1 MKATTCNNLPELYK
15 EKTPLKEKTSI
26 AIFERVKKTFSFPI
40 HVHDVY
46 ELNFVENADHAER
59 IIGNTKEKITSKDL
73 VLICNPSLEH
83 AWQDGETSSNQIHE
97 ITIQFSPDSIPQQLL
112 DSEECTSIKRM
123 FKRAANG
130 LVFSESVTERV
141 SGFLQN
147 LTIETDNFM
156 LKLKFWMLLYTLS
169 SDNESRELI
178 FNSSKIETDS
188 IMEKFKLYIR
198 QNIHSQIV
206 VKDVSTYLGMS
217 TSTFS
222 RFIKNATGMSFSTYL
237 LEYRLESVLREL
249 NSNNDSNEVLSIDT
263 LVEKYGFIS
272 IPYFYKVFKRR
283 TDMTPAEYQRKR
295 RKSLIRMI

>member
-1 MKATTCNNLPELYK
+1 MKNTTYHNLQEVYR
-15 EKTPLKEKTSI
+15 EKTPLKEKNSI

-46 ELNFVENADHAER
+46 ELNFVENADTAER
-59 IIGNTKEKITSKDL
+59 IVGNIKEEISSKDL

-83 AWQDGETSSNQIHE
+83 AWQDGETSSKQIHE

-112 DSEECTSIKRM
+112 DSEECASIKRM

-130 LVFSESVTERV
+130 LVFSEYATDKV
-141 SGFLQN
+141 SGFLQS
-147 LTIETDNFM
+147 LTMETDNFM

-169 SDNESRELI
+169 SDNNSRELI
-178 FNSSKIETDS
+178 FDSSKTEADS
-188 IMEKFKLYIR
+188 VMEKFKLYIR
-198 QNIHSQIV
+198 QNIHSQII
-206 VKDVSTYLGMS
+206 VKDVSAYLGMS
-217 TSTFS
+217 SSTFS
-222 RFIKNATGMSFSTYL
+222 RFIKNSTGMSFSTYL

-249 NSNNDSNEVLSIDT
+249 NSNNDNNEALSIDT
-263 LVEKYGFIS
+263 LVEKYGFNS